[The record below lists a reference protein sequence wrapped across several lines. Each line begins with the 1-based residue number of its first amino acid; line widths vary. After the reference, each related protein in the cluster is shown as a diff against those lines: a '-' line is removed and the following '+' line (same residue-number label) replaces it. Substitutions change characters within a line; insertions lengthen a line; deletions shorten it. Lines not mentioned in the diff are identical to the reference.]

1 MARRVKGGKGRKQ
14 RRGGFLSL
22 ILSAIASG
30 ALAAAAGE
38 GVKAVIDATKRHPQP
53 NVIHRPNYVIKR
65 HPPGP
70 VVVRARGLKH
80 KVGLKSSHRIE
91 SGLNVGAYPLITR
104 PVSDDFIM
112 T

>member
-1 MARRVKGGKGRKQ
+1 MKQRELKGRKQ

-38 GVKAVIDATKRHPQP
+38 GVKAVIDATKC
-53 NVIHRPNYVIKR
+53 
-65 HPPGP
+65 PPP
-70 VVVRARGLKH
+70 APVVRARGLNFGKKH
-80 KVGLKSSHRIE
+80 KVGLKSKSKSSHWIE

-104 PVSDDFIM
+104 PVLIN
-112 T
+112 

>member
-1 MARRVKGGKGRKQ
+1 MARRCKVKQRGGKLKGRKQ

-38 GVKAVIDATKRHPQP
+38 GVKAVIDATKC
-53 NVIHRPNYVIKR
+53 
-65 HPPGP
+65 PPP
-70 VVVRARGLKH
+70 APVVRARGLNFGKKH
-80 KVGLKSSHRIE
+80 KVGLKSKSKSKSKSSHWIE

-104 PVSDDFIM
+104 PVLIN
-112 T
+112 